1 MKNLSNNFLI
11 SMPHVSDPIFK
22 QSLIY
27 ICNHDKNGAMGL
39 IINKP
44 ISNLQLNQE
53 VESILKET
61 KLSKMNPT
69 PNIYFGGPVDLNM
82 GIILHPLDYITNKT
96 MLKYNTRTWL
106 ICCVIL
112 GIPCSILSGKSFECK
127 SAWYL

>member
-96 MLKYNTRTWL
+96 
-106 ICCVIL
+106 I
-112 GIPCSILSGKSFECK
+112 
-127 SAWYL
+127 